1 MHLRGAVEVV
11 VRAAD
16 PLLPADGL
24 ARGGIEIVAFV
35 ANRLPAGK
43 GLAISIEIALQ
54 AVGTPRNPASLHD
67 ASAIEVIPATINLPR
82 PTRRIAVGTEVI
94 ALAIDRLPIRLHQ
107 RPIVVNV
114 LESVANGFE
123 TGHDGLG
130 GLHGIGI
137 RRFVRRITPITL
149 GGLGIRANV
158 RTIRNDIWN
167 IGIV

>member
-1 MHLRGAVEVV
+1 MRAPTAKPKQIPIDLR
-11 VRAAD
+11 D
-16 PLLPADGL
+16 PLRRKPL
-24 ARGGIEIVAFV
+24 GIEIVA
-35 ANRLPAGK
+35 L
-43 GLAISIEIALQ
+43 
-54 AVGTPRNPASLHD
+54 T
-67 ASAIEVIPATINLPR
+67 
-82 PTRRIAVGTEVI
+82 
-94 ALAIDRLPIRLHQ
+94 IDRLPVRLHQ
-107 RPIVVNV
+107 RPIIVDV